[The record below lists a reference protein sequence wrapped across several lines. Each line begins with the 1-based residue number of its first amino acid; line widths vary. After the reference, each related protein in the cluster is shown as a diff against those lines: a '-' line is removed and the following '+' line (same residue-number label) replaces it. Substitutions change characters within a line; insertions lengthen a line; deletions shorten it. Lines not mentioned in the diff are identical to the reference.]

1 MRADAQGERVSPLSD
16 RHRSWDSH
24 HVVAR
29 DRDAGELRGVAALVA
44 SATRELVAPVLLV
57 TNGTK
62 TIGMTSAELL
72 RPWDPKLLSVLLS
85 FDGSIAVP
93 VANWGMG
100 RYSGVGMID
109 LSGPVPATA
118 DVRPLPIANVCASQD
133 TRGAPSAIS
142 AIMVAN
148 GRIVRELIPVYV
160 DVEDAGGMSDD
171 PIRLAT
177 PIDPNHAGAPIEG
190 GVLFT
195 WFPPDPVL
203 GRKSEVLAVAMTY
216 PYRTGTYQPRGTPAI
231 AEMVGLDDLGRA
243 LIQATPAPERPELQQ
258 VTGEIAEVKSD
269 KAPVLDG
276 VDEYRQKRERT

>member
-1 MRADAQGERVSPLSD
+1 VA
-16 RHRSWDSH
+16 
-24 HVVAR
+24 AR
-29 DRDAGELRGVAALVA
+29 DRDAVELRGVAALVA

-57 TNGTK
+57 TNGAK

-72 RPWDPKLLSVLLS
+72 RPWDPKQLSVLLA

-118 DVRPLPIANVCASQD
+118 DVRPLPIASVCASQD
-133 TRGAPSAIS
+133 TRGAPSAIA

-148 GRIVRELIPVYV
+148 GHIVRELIPVHI
-160 DVEDAGGMSDD
+160 DVFDGGGMSDD
-171 PIRLAT
+171 PTRLAS

-195 WFPPDPVL
+195 WVPPDKLL
-203 GRKSEVLAVAMTY
+203 GRKSEVLAVAMTF
-216 PYRTGTYQPRGTPAI
+216 PYRAGAFQPRATPAI
-231 AEMVGLDDLGRA
+231 AELIGLDDLGRA
-243 LIQATPAPERPELQQ
+243 LIQATPVAERPELHQI
-258 VTGEIAEVKSD
+258 TGEIAEVKSD